1 MVQSLGSDPICFDYN
16 PPSGAQIT
24 LLSDPE
30 NGMIVTGRIGEMN
43 EHNKTYI
50 DHLYLMSPEGAHL
63 NFNTSGVLL
72 HGLPVSKHF
81 ETHQTGGPK
90 RMKYSD
96 ITFIEKWNEDGT
108 HDRIIIDIENGPKFL
123 ISAKV
128 RKGSM
133 SFGIMDIN
141 GLSPKCKGIL
151 GNFIRPGSYHV
162 LPRVEL
168 DEETGAEQAII
179 INDYMAVNS
188 VKKDFHKNDL
198 CWTVDEKD
206 VDELLSNV

>member
-1 MVQSLGSDPICFDYN
+1 
-16 PPSGAQIT
+16 
-24 LLSDPE
+24 
-30 NGMIVTGRIGEMN
+30 
-43 EHNKTYI
+43 
-50 DHLYLMSPEGAHL
+50 
-63 NFNTSGVLL
+63 
-72 HGLPVSKHF
+72 
-81 ETHQTGGPK
+81 
-90 RMKYSD
+90 
-96 ITFIEKWNEDGT
+96 
-108 HDRIIIDIENGPKFL
+108 
-123 ISAKV
+123 
-128 RKGSM
+128 M
-133 SFGIMDIN
+133 SFGIMDIQGLYFRSIWSTVHLSVHN
-141 GLSPKCKGIL
+141 VLFIGLSPKCKGIL

>member
-1 MVQSLGSDPICFDYN
+1 MVCIF
-16 PPSGAQIT
+16 
-24 LLSDPE
+24 LLSSSRFSVC
-30 NGMIVTGRIGEMN
+30 MT
-43 EHNKTYI
+43 
-50 DHLYLMSPEGAHL
+50 L
-63 NFNTSGVLL
+63 
-72 HGLPVSKHF
+72 
-81 ETHQTGGPK
+81 
-90 RMKYSD
+90 
-96 ITFIEKWNEDGT
+96 FI
-108 HDRIIIDIENGPKFL
+108 
-123 ISAKV
+123 
-128 RKGSM
+128 
-133 SFGIMDIN
+133 